1 MAIVSAVVIIV
12 ALGFANWSGSPVRPD
27 FNGLILFVAIFF
39 VVAIGSFAMPALKG
53 HPQKIIILHTNQA
66 KARATRAMPSRIGLL
81 LSVILCEGFRG
92 VLLLSK
98 EACGALF
105 FY

>member
-1 MAIVSAVVIIV
+1 MYRFACQTLGAQLRGQLVS
-12 ALGFANWSGSPVRPD
+12 
-27 FNGLILFVAIFF
+27 
-39 VVAIGSFAMPALKG
+39 
-53 HPQKIIILHTNQA
+53 
-66 KARATRAMPSRIGLL
+66 GLL
-81 LSVILCEGFRG
+81 LSAILCEGFRG